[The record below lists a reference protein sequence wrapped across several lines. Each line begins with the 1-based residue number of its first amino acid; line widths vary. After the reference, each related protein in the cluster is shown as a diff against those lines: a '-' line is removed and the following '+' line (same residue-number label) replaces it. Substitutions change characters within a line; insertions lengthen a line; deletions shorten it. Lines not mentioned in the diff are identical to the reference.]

1 MNLGQAAAS
10 SARDGKRREKMGKFA
25 SVLFTRADFFP
36 KVAGIG
42 VWVPWGGRKWW
53 VRRGIPKK
61 QLKKI
66 NPSPESRLRAA

>member
-1 MNLGQAAAS
+1 
-10 SARDGKRREKMGKFA
+10 MGKFA

-66 NPSPESRLRAA
+66 NPSPESRLRTALSVL